1 VKAGRIFSKLWLPVV
16 VLVVI
21 AIVGYGVNAVHHM
34 SDAITNPAAK
44 SSIPA
49 TLVQINP
56 KNVTYEV
63 FGFERVTTQ
72 TVGGGVDLLVNCVGG
87 NEHEVCRAGLNDVLQ
102 AVAPPVS
109 GGALQHV
116 QDCLLIAVVVRT
128 GRCAG

>member
-1 VKAGRIFSKLWLPVV
+1 MRSSHDQLDAPVV
-16 VLVVI
+16 AAPRESSRDPDAGASL
-21 AIVGYGVNAVHHM
+21 AQGWGY
-34 SDAITNPAAK
+34 SRAAGFCE
-44 SSIPA
+44 
-49 TLVQINP
+49 LVQLREVDHDRIGVRTGDNP
-56 KNVTYEV
+56 D
-63 FGFERVTTQ
+63 GG

-87 NEHEVCRAGLNDVLQ
+87 NEHEVSRAGLNDVLQ